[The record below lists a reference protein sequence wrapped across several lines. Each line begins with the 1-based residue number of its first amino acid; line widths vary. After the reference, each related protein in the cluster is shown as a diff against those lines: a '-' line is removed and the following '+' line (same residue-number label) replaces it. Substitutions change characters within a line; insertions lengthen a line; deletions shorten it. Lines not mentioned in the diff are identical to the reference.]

1 MPGFLLALWQ
11 PAGPLPIGY
20 PSCPREC
27 QLLEASITRKPTPIK
42 CSGDSTL
49 FGCKFRFLAPGKRRN
64 RRNGFRRNDFTGFA
78 KIGHYFRVARDPGQ
92 SRETV
97 SKRLQA
103 SSLLTESRRECDWA
117 VATVKAIRAR
127 KEKESA
133 CCLTRVASR
142 HRVPQTF
149 VSLRPASAAHETFW
163 PEAASHRGEP
173 WPTN

>member
-1 MPGFLLALWQ
+1 MPGVGLRAILPGFLLALWQ

-78 KIGHYFRVARDPGQ
+78 KIGHYFRVRHPANRTSEWPSQLGITIHAD
-92 SRETV
+92 SCLHLRRRET
-97 SKRLQA
+97 
-103 SSLLTESRRECDWA
+103 SLA
-117 VATVKAIRAR
+117 VVETPLENSDVEFVPNHVQWLVEIAVLAIPRP
-127 KEKESA
+127 
-133 CCLTRVASR
+133 
-142 HRVPQTF
+142 VP
-149 VSLRPASAAHETFW
+149 
-163 PEAASHRGEP
+163 SHFS
-173 WPTN
+173 